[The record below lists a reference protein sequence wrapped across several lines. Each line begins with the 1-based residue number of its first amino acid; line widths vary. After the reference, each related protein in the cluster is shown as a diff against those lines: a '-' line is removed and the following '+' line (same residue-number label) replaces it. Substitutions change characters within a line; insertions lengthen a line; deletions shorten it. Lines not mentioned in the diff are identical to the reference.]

1 MSYFCVP
8 EHTEHTHCDCITSSG
23 SKCSRQA
30 KYRFVYEHRVDYT
43 CGIKSHMVPDKE
55 NRSSFFVQR
64 KLTPKGKW
72 TWLYTKCSESN
83 PQDPPTPP
91 KRKNDSGRQE
101 AQRQEAQRQEAQWQ
115 EAQRQEA
122 QRQETQS
129 LQETIR
135 VQKNT
140 IAIQKSAVES
150 LRIQVQQLKLLAER
164 TAKTAPVDEFQT
176 KMNKST
182 KDALRTA
189 TSTNSVKNLK
199 FQLHPDKH
207 PQELRWLFEELFK
220 GVNV

>member
-8 EHTEHTHCDCITSSG
+8 EHIEHTHCDCITSSG
-23 SKCSRQA
+23 TKCSRQA

-91 KRKNDSGRQE
+91 KRNNDSGRQE
-101 AQRQEAQRQEAQWQ
+101 TQRQET
-115 EAQRQEA
+115 

-129 LQETIR
+129 LHETIR
-135 VQKNT
+135 LQKNT

-150 LRIQVQQLKLLAER
+150 LQIQVRQLKLLAER
-164 TAKTAPVDEFQT
+164 NAKTAKTAPVDEFQT

>member
-8 EHTEHTHCDCITSSG
+8 EHIEHTHCDCITSSG
-23 SKCSRQA
+23 TKCSRQA

-91 KRKNDSGRQE
+91 KRNNDSGRQE
-101 AQRQEAQRQEAQWQ
+101 TQRQEM
-115 EAQRQEA
+115 
-122 QRQETQS
+122 QS
-129 LQETIR
+129 LHETIR

-164 TAKTAPVDEFQT
+164 NAKTAKTAPVDEFQT

>member
-30 KYRFVYEHRVDYT
+30 KYRFVYENHVDYT
-43 CGIKSHMVPDKE
+43 CGIKSHMVSDKE
-55 NRSSFFVQR
+55 NKSSFFVQR

-72 TWLYTKCSESN
+72 TWFYTKCSESN

-91 KRKNDSGRQE
+91 KRNNDSGRQE
-101 AQRQEAQRQEAQWQ
+101 TQRQET
-115 EAQRQEA
+115 

-129 LQETIR
+129 LHETIR

-164 TAKTAPVDEFQT
+164 NAKNAKTPPVDEFQT
-176 KMNKST
+176 KMNKAT

>member
-8 EHTEHTHCDCITSSG
+8 EHIEHTHCDCITSSG
-23 SKCSRQA
+23 TKCSRQA

-83 PQDPPTPP
+83 PQDPTHP
-91 KRKNDSGRQE
+91 KKNNDSSSKD
-101 AQRQEAQRQEAQWQ
+101 
-115 EAQRQEA
+115 
-122 QRQETQS
+122 TQS
-129 LQETIR
+129 LHETIR

-150 LRIQVQQLKLLAER
+150 LQILVRQLKLLAER
-164 TAKTAPVDEFQT
+164 NEKNAKAAPVDEFQT
-176 KMNKST
+176 KMHKAT

-189 TSTNSVKNLK
+189 T
-199 FQLHPDKH
+199 
-207 PQELRWLFEELFK
+207 QELRWLFEELFK